1 MRTRGIGIDILRD
14 PEALARHAADEVLAA
29 AKATEGN
36 FAIALSGGSTPRR
49 LYELLARS
57 PYRDAVPWHRTHV
70 FWGDERFVPKA
81 DARSNY
87 RMTHEALLSRVPIPS
102 ANVHPIPTEDTTPLD
117 AAMGFEKE
125 LKSFYGAAALDPSRP
140 LFDVTLLGLGAD
152 GHTASLLPGSRAL
165 AERERWAVA
174 VTDGAPEPRIS
185 LTYPPLESS
194 RHVLFLVEGTE
205 KRAIFERVRRGD
217 PDLPATRIQ
226 PIGQLLWL
234 ADAAAA
240 G

>member
-1 MRTRGIGIDILRD
+1 MTPNVEILAD
-14 PEALARHAADEVLAA
+14 PEALARRAADLLIAA
-29 AKATEGN
+29 ANVTADR
-36 FAIALSGGSTPRR
+36 FAVALSGGSTPRR

-70 FWGDERFVPKA
+70 FWGDERFVPKT

-87 RMTHEALLSRVPIPS
+87 RMTYEALLSHVPIPS
-102 ANVHPIPTEDTTPLD
+102 ANVHPILTEDTTPLD
-117 AAMGFEKE
+117 AAMGYEKE

-165 AERERWAVA
+165 AGRERWAVA
-174 VTDGAPEPRIS
+174 VTEGALEPRIS

-194 RHVLFLVEGTE
+194 RQVLFLVEGTE
-205 KRAIFERVRRGD
+205 KRAVFERVRRGD
-217 PDLPATRIQ
+217 DLPATKLK
-226 PIGQLLWL
+226 PVGTLLWL
-234 ADAAAA
+234 VDKAAA
-240 G
+240 GQR

>member
-1 MRTRGIGIDILRD
+1 MPKMEILAD
-14 PEALARHAADEVLAA
+14 PEALARRAADLLIVAA
-29 AKATEGN
+29 NGTADR
-36 FAIALSGGSTPRR
+36 FVVALSGGSTPRR
-49 LYELLARS
+49 LYELLARP
-57 PYRDAVPWHRTHV
+57 PYRDALPWNRTHV

-87 RMTHEALLSRVPIPS
+87 RMAHEALLSRVPIPS

-125 LKSFYGAAALDPSRP
+125 LKSFYGFGALDPSRP

>member
-1 MRTRGIGIDILRD
+1 
-14 PEALARHAADEVLAA
+14 
-29 AKATEGN
+29 
-36 FAIALSGGSTPRR
+36 
-49 LYELLARS
+49 
-57 PYRDAVPWHRTHV
+57 
-70 FWGDERFVPKA
+70 
-81 DARSNY
+81 
-87 RMTHEALLSRVPIPS
+87 LLSRVPIPS

-152 GHTASLLPGSRAL
+152 GHTASLLPGSRSL

-194 RHVLFLVEGTE
+194 RHVLFLVE
-205 KRAIFERVRRGD
+205 
-217 PDLPATRIQ
+217 
-226 PIGQLLWL
+226 
-234 ADAAAA
+234 
-240 G
+240 

>member
-1 MRTRGIGIDILRD
+1 MPKMEILAD
-14 PEALARHAADEVLAA
+14 PEALARRAADLLIAA
-29 AKATEGN
+29 ANGTADR
-36 FAIALSGGSTPRR
+36 FVVALSGGSTPRR
-49 LYELLARS
+49 LYELLARP
-57 PYRDAVPWHRTHV
+57 PYRDALPWNRMHV

-81 DARSNY
+81 DPRSNY
-87 RMTHEALLSRVPIPS
+87 RMAHEALLSRVPIPS

>member
-1 MRTRGIGIDILRD
+1 MPKMEILAD
-14 PEALARHAADEVLAA
+14 PEALARRAADLLIAA
-29 AKATEGN
+29 ANGTADR
-36 FAIALSGGSTPRR
+36 FVVALSGGSTPRR
-49 LYELLARS
+49 LYELLARP
-57 PYRDAVPWHRTHV
+57 PYRDALPWNRMHV

-87 RMTHEALLSRVPIPS
+87 RMAHEALLSRVPIPS